1 MRLKKVALAEV
12 LELIE
17 TGKSAYM
24 LIPIRA
30 ETTLGQLKSAGVFV
44 TAEEETPAVEEA
56 QPEEKPKLPPRK
68 PRIDHGKV
76 MALHKAGWNIGS
88 IALEVCCSTQSVR
101 NIIEKYEAGEAN
113 NDTDPK
119 D

>member
-24 LIPIRA
+24 LIPIGA

-44 TAEEETPAVEEA
+44 TE
-56 QPEEKPKLPPRK
+56 RK
-68 PRIDHGKV
+68 KRQ
-76 MALHKAGWNIGS
+76 L
-88 IALEVCCSTQSVR
+88 
-101 NIIEKYEAGEAN
+101 
-113 NDTDPK
+113 
-119 D
+119 

>member
-1 MRLKKVALAEV
+1 MRLKQVALAEV

-24 LIPIRA
+24 LIPIGA

-68 PRIDHGKV
+68 PGLDHGKI
-76 MALHKAGWNIGS
+76 MALHRAGWTLKNIADEMG
-88 IALEVCCSTQSVR
+88 CSAQTVL
-101 NIIEKYEAGEAN
+101 NHINKEKHDDAYQEN
-113 NDTDPK
+113 
-119 D
+119 